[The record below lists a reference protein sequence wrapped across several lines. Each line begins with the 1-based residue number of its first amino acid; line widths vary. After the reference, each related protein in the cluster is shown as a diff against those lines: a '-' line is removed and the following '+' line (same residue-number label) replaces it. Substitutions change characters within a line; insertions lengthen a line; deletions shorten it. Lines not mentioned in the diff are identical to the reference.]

1 MSLLLNLRYVF
12 LALFVLAAL
21 VLALGSKSD
30 A

>member
-21 VLALGSKSD
+21 LLALGSRRD

>member
-21 VLALGSKSD
+21 VLAFGSRSD

>member
-1 MSLLLNLRYVF
+1 MSLLLNLRYLF

-21 VLALGSKSD
+21 VLALGSQRD

>member
-1 MSLLLNLRYVF
+1 MSMLLHLRYVF

-21 VLALGSKSD
+21 VLALWSRRD

>member
-1 MSLLLNLRYVF
+1 MSLLLTLRYVF

-21 VLALGSKSD
+21 ALALGSRSD